1 MRMIR
6 SLAGLVLVAALGC
19 GNTAKQ
25 DPIGPTQPACPEP
38 APAPA
43 ADPDARGFGTTKT
56 INQTV
61 TMYFKPEHE
70 AEFLALAAKVVPEVY
85 ATQPG
90 VLTYVLTKLP
100 NEPHAYMWIERYLD
114 EDAANKHAK
123 APYFEGLIPKLRT
136 WFSKPAVLTRYEQV
150 LPVPR

>member
-1 MRMIR
+1 MI
-6 SLAGLVLVAALGC
+6 AALGC
-19 GNTAKQ
+19 GGAAKP
-25 DPIGPTQPACPEP
+25 DPVQPTCPTPPP
-38 APAPA
+38 APAP
-43 ADPDARGFGTTKT
+43 DPDLRGFGDTKT

-70 AEFLALAAKVVPEVY
+70 AEFLALAAKVVREVY

-90 VLTYVLTKLP
+90 VLVYVLTKLP
-100 NEPHAYMWIERYLD
+100 NEPHAYMWIERYLN
-114 EDAANKHAK
+114 EEAMNKHAK
-123 APYFEGLIPKLRT
+123 ASYFDGVLPKLRI